1 MLTTLLLLC
10 GAVGLVKSDSHSRHP
25 GYHPQRPGPEVP
37 QMPAPPALSSPAEE
51 FWRGESIQGE
61 TEADVEEFYP
71 ASHESRNEN
80 WCSSVQYRHATYI
93 AVCRTEKYI
102 IRSQQPCPNGTPD
115 CQKIMYRTAVKPV
128 YKIKEKVVSFLDW
141 KCCPGYVGKD
151 CEQYDPAQFPVG
163 TSQPEHWEEAFSN
176 RNSGDVVE
184 AHQSHEA
191 VLEDLQNDIHQTA
204 NSLGIL
210 RKVLHH
216 NSTDRNGGT
225 DQHQS
230 ELQQMLFLHIN
241 SFLKE
246 HFNPVWAS
254 FNKSLQDLSVAVQNL
269 SQSVEANRKSI
280 ERFQES
286 SVPRKDFQEL
296 GTKFESKV
304 QANVLRADQ
313 MKREMDHH
321 NYLQQAVIHYN
332 LTMIKADTDLK
343 LKRHHK
349 LQQSFLFTLNNSL
362 ADMRQEQNKLRGEL
376 EILNRNVAM
385 FPRQSGNQN
394 GVFADTDIQSFNQ
407 TLEKH
412 ARELK
417 MLYEESEKDYE
428 ELTDSITRLKDSSKR
443 DIEDFRV
450 RLIEGSLM
458 IDEYREDVEK
468 RIFALNDSLAD
479 IQENYWSL
487 QKSMKT
493 CCCEDPPSGIH
504 VEDLKNTT
512 QMHGEH
518 LKHLEARLKD
528 LTAAFPLIH
537 QSLDFQQEQSWKLQD
552 GLSLL
557 KNHSDISSEE
567 VNMLKKADEK
577 MRDHVRYLNS
587 SFNSLLVDALRHEKA
602 LEVLLGEEILEH
614 LYEEEVIL
622 PTDQFPVMN
631 IKLISDHLKKQSMA
645 LENFKKR
652 IDFLEADHEDNPHD
666 HKSLKGPDPEKQTDL
681 NPQHGRVEYMEP
693 NHEAFMEDA
702 LDNPAYHDITT
713 LKREIGHLTKEM
725 KKFELQWD
733 YIHSCCNQTKA
744 NLGDFL
750 GVSVKEVKEDLVS
763 AQKNF
768 EEHLA
773 IFHKLFGNSKDL
785 AASNVSLDVAK
796 LQLLMSKKPRKQL
809 KEKEQQN
816 MREKKEVHGHREAT
830 LNGRN
835 KINAETLETDT
846 AVAFYVQYAED
857 KEEPSVFNRT
867 YINYGGGY
875 SHEHGYFKASHN
887 GVYMVVVGAEFP
899 PGPALGQLVFSNG
912 HRMTLVNNKK
922 RKSSGGY
929 TTVFALVELE
939 KGDFMWF
946 ELVQG
951 AAVRQNTV
959 GLSMAGFLLL
969 KT

>member
-1 MLTTLLLLC
+1 ME
-10 GAVGLVKSDSHSRHP
+10 
-25 GYHPQRPGPEVP
+25 HPQLPKAFPI
-37 QMPAPPALSSPAEE
+37 LK
-51 FWRGESIQGE
+51 
-61 TEADVEEFYP
+61 
-71 ASHESRNEN
+71 
-80 WCSSVQYRHATYI
+80 YRHATYI
-93 AVCRTEKYI
+93 VVCRTEKYI

-151 CEQYDPAQFPVG
+151 CEQYGKNTSLSLPALTLEPKQGVWELLGGVRWGGPSQQFNNRLFVAQDRTVG
-163 TSQPEHWEEAFSN
+163 SSM
-176 RNSGDVVE
+176 
-184 AHQSHEA
+184 
-191 VLEDLQNDIHQTA
+191 LCCL
-204 NSLGIL
+204 
-210 RKVLHH
+210 
-216 NSTDRNGGT
+216 
-225 DQHQS
+225 
-230 ELQQMLFLHIN
+230 QMLFLHIN

-349 LQQSFLFTLNNSL
+349 LQQSFLFALNNSL

-394 GVFADTDIQSFNQ
+394 GVFADTDIQNFNQ

-412 ARELK
+412 AQELK

-458 IDEYREDVEK
+458 VDEYREDVEK

-493 CCCEDPPSGIH
+493 CCCEDPPSSIH

-528 LTAAFPLIH
+528 LAAAFPLIH

-622 PTDQFPVMN
+622 PTDQFP
-631 IKLISDHLKKQSMA
+631 
-645 LENFKKR
+645 
-652 IDFLEADHEDNPHD
+652 DNPHD
-666 HKSLKGPDPEKQTDL
+666 HKSLKEPDPEKQTDL

-744 NLGDFL
+744 NVGDFL

-763 AQKNF
+763 AKKNF

-796 LQLLMSKKPRKQL
+796 LQLLMSRKTRKHL

-816 MREKKEVHGHREAT
+816 MREKKEVHGSWAGSPSRSFPT
-830 LNGRN
+830 L
-835 KINAETLETDT
+835 
-846 AVAFYVQYAED
+846 
-857 KEEPSVFNRT
+857 EPSVFNRT

-922 RKSSGGY
+922 KKSSGGY

>member
-10 GAVGLVKSDSHSRHP
+10 GAVGLLRSDPHSRHP
-25 GYHPQRPGPEVP
+25 GYHHQRQELEVP
-37 QMPAPPALSSPAEE
+37 QMPSPPQLSSPPDE
-51 FWRGESIQGE
+51 FWRRESIQEE
-61 TEADVEEFYP
+61 TEEEMEESYP
-71 ASHESRNEN
+71 TSHESRNEN
-80 WCSSVQYRHATYI
+80 WCSSVQYRTATYA

-115 CQKIMYRTAVKPV
+115 CQKIMYRTALKPV

-151 CEQYDPAQFPVG
+151 CEQYDPAQFPVS
-163 TSQPEHWEEAFSN
+163 TSQPEHWEEEFSN
-176 RNSGDVVE
+176 HRDVIE
-184 AHQSHEA
+184 AHQSQEA
-191 VLEDLQNDIHQTA
+191 LLEDLQNDIHQA
-204 NSLGIL
+204 ASSLGIL
-210 RKVLHH
+210 QKVLHH

-230 ELQQMLFLHIN
+230 EVQRMLFLHIN

-254 FNKSLQDLSVAVQNL
+254 FNKSLQDLSIAVQNL
-269 SQSVEANRKSI
+269 SHSVEANQKSI

-286 SVPRKDFQEL
+286 TVPRKDFQEL

-321 NYLQQAVIHYN
+321 NYLQQATIHYN

-349 LQQSFLFTLNNSL
+349 LQQSVLLALNNSL
-362 ADMRQEQNKLRGEL
+362 ADLRQEQHKLRGEL
-376 EILNRNVAM
+376 EILNRNIAT
-385 FPRQSGNQN
+385 FPRPSGNQN
-394 GVFADTDIQSFNQ
+394 ELFADIDVQSFNQ

-417 MLYEESEKDYE
+417 TLYEESEKDYE
-428 ELTDSITRLKDSSKR
+428 ELTDSITRLKDSSKH
-443 DIEDFRV
+443 DIEDVRV

-458 IDEYREDVEK
+458 VDEYREEVERK
-468 RIFALNDSLAD
+468 IFALNNSLTE

-493 CCCEDPPSGIH
+493 CCCEDQPSSTNM
-504 VEDLKNTT
+504 EDLRNTT

-528 LTAAFPLIH
+528 LTAVFPLIH

-552 GLSLL
+552 GLFLL
-557 KNHSDISSEE
+557 KNHSEVLSEE
-567 VNMLKKADEK
+567 VDTLKNADEK
-577 MRDHVRYLNS
+577 MRDHVRFLNS

-602 LEVLLGEEILEH
+602 LEILLGEEILE
-614 LYEEEVIL
+614 LLSEEEAIL
-622 PTDQFPVMN
+622 NPDQLPVMS
-631 IKLISDHLKKQSMA
+631 IKLISDHLKEQSMT
-645 LENFKKR
+645 LESFKKR
-652 IDFLEADHEDNPHD
+652 IDFWEADRENNNPHD
-666 HKSLKGPDPEKQTDL
+666 RKSLKDPETEKRMDL
-681 NPQHGRVEYMEP
+681 DPQKGGVEYLEP
-693 NHEAFMEDA
+693 NHQAVMEDA

-725 KKFELQWD
+725 KKFELQRD
-733 YIHSCCNQTKA
+733 HINSCCNQTKA
-744 NLGDFL
+744 NLGDL
-750 GVSVKEVKEDLVS
+750 LSISVKEVKGDLLS
-763 AQKNF
+763 AQKSF

-773 IFHKLFGNSKDL
+773 IFQKLFGNSKEL

-796 LQLLMSKKPRKQL
+796 LQLLTSRKMRKHL
-809 KEKEQQN
+809 KEQEQQN
-816 MREKKEVHGHREAT
+816 LKDKKEGHGHREAT

-835 KINAETLETDT
+835 KINAESLELGT
-846 AVAFYVQYAED
+846 AVAFYLQYAED
-857 KEEPSVFNRT
+857 KEEASVFNRT
-867 YINYGGGY
+867 YLNYGGGY
-875 SHEHGYFKASHN
+875 SREQGNFKAPHK
-887 GVYMVVVGAEFP
+887 GVYMVAVGAEFP
-899 PGPALGQLVFSNG
+899 PGAALGQLVFGNG
-912 HRMTLVNNKK
+912 HKMTLVNKK
-922 RKSSGGY
+922 KKSSGGY
-929 TTVFALVELE
+929 TTAFALVELD
-939 KGDFMWF
+939 KGDLMWF

-951 AAVRQNTV
+951 PAVRQNTV
-959 GLSMAGFLLL
+959 GLSMVGFLLL

>member
-1 MLTTLLLLC
+1 MLPTLLLLC
-10 GAVGLVKSDSHSRHP
+10 GAVGLLKSDPHSRHP
-25 GYHPQRPGPEVP
+25 GYYHQRPGPEVP
-37 QMPAPPALSSPAEE
+37 QMPAPPPPSSPAEE
-51 FWRGESIQGE
+51 FWRRESIQGE
-61 TEADVEEFYP
+61 TEADLEESYP
-71 ASHESRNEN
+71 ASREFRNEN
-80 WCSSVQYRHATYI
+80 WCSSVQYRHATFI
-93 AVCRTEKYI
+93 AVCKTEKYI

-115 CQKIMYRTAVKPV
+115 CQKIMYRTALKPV

-151 CEQYDPAQFPVG
+151 CEQYG
-163 TSQPEHWEEAFSN
+163 KNTS
-176 RNSGDVVE
+176 
-184 AHQSHEA
+184 
-191 VLEDLQNDIHQTA
+191 L
-204 NSLGIL
+204 
-210 RKVLHH
+210 K
-216 NSTDRNGGT
+216 
-225 DQHQS
+225 
-230 ELQQMLFLHIN
+230 LQQMLFLHIN
-241 SFLKE
+241 GFLKE
-246 HFNPVWAS
+246 HFNPIWAS

-280 ERFQES
+280 EQFQES

-349 LQQSFLFTLNNSL
+349 LQQSFLFALNNSL

-376 EILNRNVAM
+376 EILNRNVAI

-394 GVFADTDIQSFNQ
+394 GVFADIDIQSFNQ

-417 MLYEESEKDYE
+417 TLYEESEKDYE

-468 RIFALNDSLAD
+468 RIFALNNSLAD

-493 CCCEDPPSGIH
+493 CCCEDQPSSTH
-504 VEDLKNTT
+504 VEDLNNTT

-528 LTAAFPLIH
+528 LAAAFPLIH

-577 MRDHVRYLNS
+577 MRDHVTYLNS

-614 LYEEEVIL
+614 LYEEEVVL

-666 HKSLKGPDPEKQTDL
+666 HKSLKEPDTEKQTDL

-725 KKFELQWD
+725 KKFESQWD
-733 YIHSCCNQTKA
+733 YIHSCCNQTKS
-744 NLGDFL
+744 NLGDLL
-750 GVSVKEVKEDLVS
+750 GVSVKAVKEDLVS
-763 AQKNF
+763 AKKNF
-768 EEHLA
+768 EEHLV
-773 IFHKLFGNSKDL
+773 IFHKLFGNSKEL

-796 LQLLMSKKPRKQL
+796 LQLLMSRKTRKHL

-830 LNGRN
+830 VNGRN
-835 KINAETLETDT
+835 KINAETLE
-846 AVAFYVQYAED
+846 
-857 KEEPSVFNRT
+857 R
-867 YINYGGGY
+867 
-875 SHEHGYFKASHN
+875 
-887 GVYMVVVGAEFP
+887 
-899 PGPALGQLVFSNG
+899 
-912 HRMTLVNNKK
+912 
-922 RKSSGGY
+922 
-929 TTVFALVELE
+929 
-939 KGDFMWF
+939 
-946 ELVQG
+946 
-951 AAVRQNTV
+951 
-959 GLSMAGFLLL
+959 
-969 KT
+969 

>member
-1 MLTTLLLLC
+1 MQKVSFL
-10 GAVGLVKSDSHSRHP
+10 HIR
-25 GYHPQRPGPEVP
+25 
-37 QMPAPPALSSPAEE
+37 
-51 FWRGESIQGE
+51 
-61 TEADVEEFYP
+61 
-71 ASHESRNEN
+71 N
-80 WCSSVQYRHATYI
+80 WCSSVQYRVATYI

-115 CQKIMYRTAVKPV
+115 CQKIMYRTSLKPV
-128 YKIKEKVVSFLDW
+128 YKIKEKVVSFLNW
-141 KCCPGYVGKD
+141 KCCPGYIGED
-151 CEQYDPAQFPVG
+151 CEQYDPAQFPVN
-163 TSQPEHWEEAFSN
+163 TSQPERWEEEFAN
-176 RNSGDVVE
+176 HRDVVA

-191 VLEDLQNDIHQTA
+191 VLEDLQNDVHQAA
-204 NSLGIL
+204 NNLGIL
-210 RKVLHH
+210 QKALHH
-216 NSTDRNGGT
+216 NSTDENGGT
-225 DQHQS
+225 VQHQS
-230 ELQQMLFLHIN
+230 EVQQMLFLHIN

-254 FNKSLQDLSVAVQNL
+254 FNKSLQDLSIALHNL

-321 NYLQQAVIHYN
+321 NYLQQASIHYN

-349 LQQSFLFTLNNSL
+349 LQQSFLLALNNSL
-362 ADMRQEQNKLRGEL
+362 ADMRQEQNKLRGEFEL
-376 EILNRNVAM
+376 LNRNVAM
-385 FPRQSGNQN
+385 FPRQLGNQ
-394 GVFADTDIQSFNQ
+394 GEGFADIDMQSFNQ

-417 MLYEESEKDYE
+417 TLYEESEKDYE

-458 IDEYREDVEK
+458 VDEYREDVER
-468 RIFALNDSLAD
+468 RIFVLNNSLAD
-479 IQENYWSL
+479 IQENYQSL

-493 CCCEDPPSGIH
+493 CCCEDQPSSTN
-504 VEDLKNTT
+504 VEDLKNITE
-512 QMHGEH
+512 MHGEH

-557 KNHSDISSEE
+557 KNHSEVFSEE
-567 VNMLKKADEK
+567 IDMVKKADEK
-577 MRDHVRYLNS
+577 MRDHVTYLNS

-602 LEVLLGEEILEH
+602 LEILLGEEILEH
-614 LYEEEVIL
+614 LSEEEEVIL
-622 PTDQFPVMN
+622 STDQLPVMS
-631 IKLISDHLKKQSMA
+631 IKLISDHLKKQSMT
-645 LENFKKR
+645 LESFKKR
-652 IDFLEADHEDNPHD
+652 IDFWEADHENNPHD
-666 HKSLKGPDPEKQTDL
+666 HKSSKDPDTEKQIDH

-693 NHEAFMEDA
+693 NHEAVMEDA

-725 KKFELQWD
+725 KKFELHWD
-733 YIHSCCNQTKA
+733 HIHSCCNQTEA
-744 NLGDFL
+744 NLGDL
-750 GVSVKEVKEDLVS
+750 LSVSVKEVKEDLVS

-773 IFHKLFGNSKDL
+773 IFQKLFGNSKEL
-785 AASNVSLDVAK
+785 AASNISLDVAK
-796 LQLLMSKKPRKQL
+796 LQLLLSRKTRKHF
-809 KEKEQQN
+809 KEQEQQN
-816 MREKKEVHGHREAT
+816 MKNKKEVHGHREVT

-835 KINAETLETDT
+835 KINGETLEEGTT
-846 AVAFYVQYAED
+846 VAFYVQYAED
-857 KEEPSVFNRT
+857 KEKPSVLNRT
-867 YINYGGGY
+867 YLNYGGGY
-875 SHEHGYFKASHN
+875 SYEQSCFKASHH

-912 HRMTLVNNKK
+912 HKMTLINNKK

-939 KGDFMWF
+939 KGDLMWF

-951 AAVRQNTV
+951 DTVRQNTA

>member
-1 MLTTLLLLC
+1 MLTTILLLC
-10 GAVGLVKSDSHSRHP
+10 GTVGLLKSEPHSRYP
-25 GYHPQRPGPEVP
+25 GHHHQRQGPEAP
-37 QMPAPPALSSPAEE
+37 QMPAPPQPSSPAEE
-51 FWRGESIQGE
+51 FWTRESTQDE
-61 TEADVEEFYP
+61 TEPEMEESYP
-71 ASHESRNEN
+71 ASQEARNEN
-80 WCSSVQYRHATYI
+80 WCSSVQYRTATYV

-115 CQKIMYRTAVKPV
+115 CQKIMYRTALKPV

-151 CEQYDPAQFPVG
+151 CEHYDPAQFPVS
-163 TSQPEHWEEAFSN
+163 TSQPEHWEETFSN
-176 RNSGDVVE
+176 HNSGDVVE

-191 VLEDLQNDIHQTA
+191 LLEDLQNDVHQTA

-210 RKVLHH
+210 QNVLHH
-216 NSTDRNGGT
+216 NSTNRNGGM

-230 ELQQMLFLHIN
+230 EVQQMLFLHIN

-254 FNKSLQDLSVAVQNL
+254 FNKSLQDLSTAVQNL

-280 ERFQES
+280 EQFQES
-286 SVPRKDFQEL
+286 AVPRKDFQEL

-313 MKREMDHH
+313 MKREMDRH
-321 NYLQQAVIHYN
+321 NYLQQAVINYN

-349 LQQSFLFTLNNSL
+349 LQQSFLLALNNSL
-362 ADMRQEQNKLRGEL
+362 ADLRQEQNKLQGEL
-376 EILNRNVAM
+376 EVLNRNFAM
-385 FPRQSGNQN
+385 FPRKLGNRN
-394 GVFADTDIQSFNQ
+394 EMFADVDVQSLNQ

-417 MLYEESEKDYE
+417 TLYEESEKDYE
-428 ELTDSITRLKDSSKR
+428 ELTDSITRLKDSSKH
-443 DIEDFRV
+443 DLEDFRI

-479 IQENYWSL
+479 VQENYWSL

-493 CCCEDPPSGIH
+493 CCCEDQPSSTD
-504 VEDLKNTT
+504 VEGLKNTT

-528 LTAAFPLIH
+528 LAAAFPLIH

-557 KNHSDISSEE
+557 KNHSEVLSEE
-567 VNMLKKADEK
+567 VDLLEKADEK
-577 MRDHVRYLNS
+577 MHHHIKYLNS
-587 SFNSLLVDALRHEKA
+587 SFNSLLGDALRHETA
-602 LEVLLGEEILEH
+602 LEILLGEEILEH
-614 LYEEEVIL
+614 LSEEEIIL
-622 PTDQFPVMN
+622 SMDQLPEMN
-631 IKLISDHLKKQSMA
+631 IKLMSDYLKKQSMT
-645 LENFKKR
+645 LESLKKR
-652 IDFLEADHEDNPHD
+652 IDSLEADHENNPHD
-666 HKSLKGPDPEKQTDL
+666 HKSLKDPDTEKPIDL
-681 NPQHGRVEYMEP
+681 NPQHGRIENMEP
-693 NHEAFMEDA
+693 NHEAVMEDA
-702 LDNPAYHDITT
+702 LDNPAYHDIMT

-725 KKFELQWD
+725 KKFESQWD
-733 YIHSCCNQTKA
+733 HIHSCCNQTKA
-744 NLGDFL
+744 NLS
-750 GVSVKEVKEDLVS
+750 VSIKEVKEDLGS

-773 IFHKLFGNSKDL
+773 IFQKLFRNSKEL

-796 LQLLMSKKPRKQL
+796 LQLMMSRKTRKHL
-809 KEKEQQN
+809 KEQEQQN
-816 MREKKEVHGHREAT
+816 MRDKKEVHGHREAT

-835 KINAETLETDT
+835 KINAETLEEGTV
-846 AVAFYVQYAED
+846 VAFYVQYAKG
-857 KEEPSVFNRT
+857 KEEPSILNRT
-867 YINYGGGY
+867 YLNYGGGY
-875 SHEHGYFKASHN
+875 SREHGYFKASHN
-887 GVYMVVVGAEFP
+887 GVYMVAVSAEFP
-899 PGPALGQLVFSNG
+899 PGPVMGQLVFSNG
-912 HRMTLVNNKK
+912 HRTTLINNTK

-929 TTVFALVELE
+929 TTLVALVELE
-939 KGDFMWF
+939 KGDLMWF

-951 AAVRQNTV
+951 AAVRQNIV

>member
-1 MLTTLLLLC
+1 M
-10 GAVGLVKSDSHSRHP
+10 VDSVS
-25 GYHPQRPGPEVP
+25 VL
-37 QMPAPPALSSPAEE
+37 AN
-51 FWRGESIQGE
+51 SIRSL
-61 TEADVEEFYP
+61 F
-71 ASHESRNEN
+71 SLRN

-93 AVCRTEKYI
+93 VVCRTEKYI

-151 CEQYDPAQFPVG
+151 CEQYG
-163 TSQPEHWEEAFSN
+163 KNTSLN
-176 RNSGDVVE
+176 VVE

-191 VLEDLQNDIHQTA
+191 VLEDLQNDIHQAA

-210 RKVLHH
+210 QKVLHH

-349 LQQSFLFTLNNSL
+349 LQQSFLFALNNSL

-394 GVFADTDIQSFNQ
+394 GVFADTDIQNFNQ

-412 ARELK
+412 AQELK

-458 IDEYREDVEK
+458 VDEYREDVEK

-493 CCCEDPPSGIH
+493 CCCEDPPSSIH

-528 LTAAFPLIH
+528 LAAAFPLIH

-631 IKLISDHLKKQSMA
+631 IKLISDHLKKQ
-645 LENFKKR
+645 K
-652 IDFLEADHEDNPHD
+652 
-666 HKSLKGPDPEKQTDL
+666 PDPEKQTDL
-681 NPQHGRVEYMEP
+681 NPQH
-693 NHEAFMEDA
+693 
-702 LDNPAYHDITT
+702 
-713 LKREIGHLTKEM
+713 
-725 KKFELQWD
+725 
-733 YIHSCCNQTKA
+733 A
-744 NLGDFL
+744 NVGDFL

-763 AQKNF
+763 AKKNF

-796 LQLLMSKKPRKQL
+796 LQLLMSRKTRKHL

-816 MREKKEVHGHREAT
+816 MREKKEVH
-830 LNGRN
+830 
-835 KINAETLETDT
+835 

-922 RKSSGGY
+922 KKSSGGY

>member
-10 GAVGLVKSDSHSRHP
+10 GAVGLLKSDTHSRHP
-25 GYHPQRPGPEVP
+25 GYHHQRPGPEVP
-37 QMPAPPALSSPAEE
+37 QMSAPPQLSSPVEE
-51 FWRGESIQGE
+51 FWRRESIQDE
-61 TEADVEEFYP
+61 TEAEMEEPYP

-80 WCSSVQYRHATYI
+80 WCSSVQYRTATYI

-115 CQKIMYRTAVKPV
+115 CQKIMYRTALKPV
-128 YKIKEKVVSFLDW
+128 YRIKEKVVSFLDW

-151 CEQYDPAQFPVG
+151 CEQYDPAQFPVS

-176 RNSGDVVE
+176 HRDVVE

-191 VLEDLQNDIHQTA
+191 LLEDLQNDIHQTA
-204 NSLGIL
+204 SSLGIL
-210 RKVLHH
+210 QKVLHH

-230 ELQQMLFLHIN
+230 EVQQMLFLYIN

-254 FNKSLQDLSVAVQNL
+254 FNKSLQDLSIAVQNL

-313 MKREMDHH
+313 MKRDMDHH
-321 NYLQQAVIHYN
+321 NYLQQAAIHYN

-349 LQQSFLFTLNNSL
+349 LQQSVLLALNNSL
-362 ADMRQEQNKLRGEL
+362 ADLRQEQNKLRGEL
-376 EILNRNVAM
+376 EMLNRNFAM
-385 FPRQSGNQN
+385 FPRRLGHQN
-394 GVFADTDIQSFNQ
+394 EVFADMDMQNFNQ

-417 MLYEESEKDYE
+417 TLYEESEKDYE

-458 IDEYREDVEK
+458 IDEYREDVER
-468 RIFALNDSLAD
+468 RIFALNNSLAD

-493 CCCEDPPSGIH
+493 CCCEDQPSSTN
-504 VEDLKNTT
+504 VEDLKNIT

-518 LKHLEARLKD
+518 LKYLEARLKD

-557 KNHSDISSEE
+557 RNHSEVFSEE
-567 VNMLKKADEK
+567 VDMLKKADKK
-577 MRDHVRYLNS
+577 MRDHVTYLNS

-602 LEVLLGEEILEH
+602 LEILLGEEILEH
-614 LYEEEVIL
+614 LSEEEVI
-622 PTDQFPVMN
+622 PSVDQLPVMN
-631 IKLISDHLKKQSMA
+631 IKLISDHLKKQSMT
-645 LENFKKR
+645 LESFKKR
-652 IDFLEADHEDNPHD
+652 IDFWEADHENNPHD
-666 HKSLKGPDPEKQTDL
+666 HKSSKDPDTEKQIDL
-681 NPQHGRVEYMEP
+681 NPRHGRVEYMEP
-693 NHEAFMEDA
+693 NHEAVMEDA

-725 KKFELQWD
+725 KRFELQWD
-733 YIHSCCNQTKA
+733 HIHSCCNQTEA

-750 GVSVKEVKEDLVS
+750 SVSVKEVKEDLVS

-773 IFHKLFGNSKDL
+773 IFQKVFGNSKEL

-796 LQLLMSKKPRKQL
+796 LQLLMSRKTRKHL
-809 KEKEQQN
+809 KEQEQQIL
-816 MREKKEVHGHREAT
+816 REKKEVHGHREAL
-830 LNGRN
+830 LNGRK
-835 KINAETLETDT
+835 KINAETQKEDT

-867 YINYGGGY
+867 YLNYGGGY
-875 SHEHGYFKASHN
+875 SHERGYFKASHN
-887 GVYMVVVGAEFP
+887 GVYMVAVGAEFP

-912 HRMTLVNNKK
+912 HRMTLINNKK

-939 KGDFMWF
+939 KGDLMWF

-951 AAVRQNTV
+951 DAVRQNTV

>member
-1 MLTTLLLLC
+1 
-10 GAVGLVKSDSHSRHP
+10 
-25 GYHPQRPGPEVP
+25 
-37 QMPAPPALSSPAEE
+37 
-51 FWRGESIQGE
+51 
-61 TEADVEEFYP
+61 
-71 ASHESRNEN
+71 
-80 WCSSVQYRHATYI
+80 
-93 AVCRTEKYI
+93 VCRTEKYI

-151 CEQYDPAQFPVG
+151 CEQYD
-163 TSQPEHWEEAFSN
+163 
-176 RNSGDVVE
+176 SGDVVE

-191 VLEDLQNDIHQTA
+191 VLEDLQNDIHQAA

-210 RKVLHH
+210 QKVLHH

-349 LQQSFLFTLNNSL
+349 LQQSFLFALNNSL

-394 GVFADTDIQSFNQ
+394 GVFADTDIQNFNQ

-412 ARELK
+412 AQELK

-458 IDEYREDVEK
+458 VDEYREDVEK

-493 CCCEDPPSGIH
+493 CCCEDPPSSIH

-528 LTAAFPLIH
+528 LAAAFPLIH

-652 IDFLEADHEDNPHD
+652 IDFLE
-666 HKSLKGPDPEKQTDL
+666 KQTDL

-744 NLGDFL
+744 NVGDFL

-763 AQKNF
+763 AKKNF

-796 LQLLMSKKPRKQL
+796 LQLLMSRKTRKHL

-816 MREKKEVHGHREAT
+816 MREKKEVHGHREFFEMVSSWFP
-830 LNGRN
+830 
-835 KINAETLETDT
+835 K
-846 AVAFYVQYAED
+846 FQ
-857 KEEPSVFNRT
+857 EPSVFNRT

-922 RKSSGGY
+922 KKSSGGY

>member
-1 MLTTLLLLC
+1 MLTTILLLC
-10 GAVGLVKSDSHSRHP
+10 GTVGLLKSDPHSRYP
-25 GYHPQRPGPEVP
+25 GHHHQRQGPEFP
-37 QMPAPPALSSPAEE
+37 QMPAPPQPSSPAEE
-51 FWRGESIQGE
+51 FWRRESTQDE
-61 TEADVEEFYP
+61 TEPEMEESYP
-71 ASHESRNEN
+71 ASQESRNEN
-80 WCSSVQYRHATYI
+80 WCSSVQYRTATYI

-115 CQKIMYRTAVKPV
+115 CQKIIYRTALKPV

-151 CEQYDPAQFPVG
+151 CEQYDPARFPVS

-176 RNSGDVVE
+176 HNSGNVVE
-184 AHQSHEA
+184 AHQSHETL
-191 VLEDLQNDIHQTA
+191 LEDLQNDIHQTA

-210 RKVLHH
+210 QEVLHH
-216 NSTDRNGGT
+216 NSTNRNGRM
-225 DQHQS
+225 DPHQS
-230 ELQQMLFLHIN
+230 EVQQMLFLHIN
-241 SFLKE
+241 GFLKE

-254 FNKSLQDLSVAVQNL
+254 FNKSLQDLSIAVQNL

-280 ERFQES
+280 EQFQES
-286 SVPRKDFQEL
+286 AVPRKDFQEL

-313 MKREMDHH
+313 MKREMDRH
-321 NYLQQAVIHYN
+321 NYLQQAAINYN

-349 LQQSFLFTLNNSL
+349 LQQSFLLALNNSL
-362 ADMRQEQNKLRGEL
+362 ADMRQEQNKLHGEL
-376 EILNRNVAM
+376 EVLNRNVAM
-385 FPRQSGNQN
+385 FPRRLGNRN
-394 GVFADTDIQSFNQ
+394 EMFADVDMQSLNQ

-417 MLYEESEKDYE
+417 TLYEESEKDYE
-428 ELTDSITRLKDSSKR
+428 ELTDSITRLKDSAKH
-443 DIEDFRV
+443 DLEDFRI

-458 IDEYREDVEK
+458 VDEYREDVER
-468 RIFALNDSLAD
+468 RIFALNNSLAD

-493 CCCEDPPSGIH
+493 CCCEDQPSSTD
-504 VEDLKNTT
+504 VEGLKNTT

-528 LTAAFPLIH
+528 LAAAFPLIH

-557 KNHSDISSEE
+557 KNHSDVLSEE
-567 VNMLKKADEK
+567 VDMLEKADEK
-577 MRDHVRYLNS
+577 MHDHIKYLNS
-587 SFNSLLVDALRHEKA
+587 SFNSLLGDALRHESA
-602 LEVLLGEEILEH
+602 LEILLGEEILER
-614 LYEEEVIL
+614 LSEEEIIL
-622 PTDQFPVMN
+622 STDQLPEMN
-631 IKLISDHLKKQSMA
+631 IKLMSDYLKKQSRT
-645 LENFKKR
+645 LESLKKR
-652 IDFLEADHEDNPHD
+652 IDSLEADHENNPHD
-666 HKSLKGPDPEKQTDL
+666 HKSLKDPDTEKQVDL
-681 NPQHGRVEYMEP
+681 NPQHGRIDYMEP
-693 NHEAFMEDA
+693 NHEAVMEDA
-702 LDNPAYHDITT
+702 LDNPAYHDIMT

-733 YIHSCCNQTKA
+733 HVHSCCNQTKA
-744 NLGDFL
+744 NL

-763 AQKNF
+763 AKKNF

-773 IFHKLFGNSKDL
+773 IFQKLFGNSKEL

-796 LQLLMSKKPRKQL
+796 LQLMMSRKTRKQL
-809 KEKEQQN
+809 KEQEQQN
-816 MREKKEVHGHREAT
+816 MRDKKEVHGHREAP

-835 KINAETLETDT
+835 TINAETLEEGT

-857 KEEPSVFNRT
+857 KEEPSILNRT
-867 YINYGGGY
+867 YLNYGGGY

-887 GVYMVVVGAEFP
+887 GVYMVAVSAEFP
-899 PGPALGQLVFSNG
+899 PGPALGQLAFSNG
-912 HRMTLVNNKK
+912 HRMTLINNKK

-929 TTVFALVELE
+929 TTLFALVELE
-939 KGDFMWF
+939 RGDLMWF

-951 AAVRQNTV
+951 AAVRQNTL